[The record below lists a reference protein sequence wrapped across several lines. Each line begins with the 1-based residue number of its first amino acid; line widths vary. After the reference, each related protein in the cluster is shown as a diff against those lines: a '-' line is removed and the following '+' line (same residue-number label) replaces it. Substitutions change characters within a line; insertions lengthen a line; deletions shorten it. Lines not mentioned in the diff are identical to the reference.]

1 MGLMNVKKI
10 LATKPVEKTAPNIS
24 LGAGGGAPAPP
35 SFNLVEGSA
44 DNQIANSL
52 NDQNQQPIK
61 AFVVT
66 SDVTSG
72 QEMDRNI
79 IENSS
84 L

>member
-1 MGLMNVKKI
+1 MQKI
-10 LATKPVEKTAPNIS
+10 LQTKPIEKNAPSIDR
-24 LGAGGGAPAPP
+24 GGGGGTPAPP
-35 SFNLVEGSA
+35 SFNLVEGTA

-52 NDQNQQPIK
+52 NEQSQQPVK

-66 SDVTSG
+66 SDVTTG

-79 IENSS
+79 IDNSS